1 MARIRHTR
9 PAIWTDRQLCRLSLG
24 AHFIAVA
31 LPNYCDDEGRWEFSP
46 RLVLAEIFPY
56 RPEISEADVE
66 LFLKELLD
74 SGYIRRYQVGGVDY
88 LDIPGWD
95 QSVNRPKPSEIPPHP
110 DSGADAPLP
119 HRGERSAPARP
130 QHRNGNHTN
139 DQAPSNVI
147 PMAPKAPPA
156 RSASQFSESDTE
168 RSTHGHL
175 PGDSRGK
182 KKMEKKK
189 LIKYPPT
196 PLAGAALARP
206 ANPAAE
212 AEFRASFEEFW
223 RRYPRV
229 EGKGKAE
236 AELRAA
242 LGGGVS
248 LEEILRGLEGYK
260 RWITSEHKELRW
272 VKHAGTFLAQRCWED
287 YAEYVSADWDSPL
300 WGSDDASG
308 ACNSDLGNAAGNG
321 TKASQMAAE
330 ALNAGGATVRHV
342 RGGSEAYSGSE
353 GARTTASGLSIGDVG
368 VLFAE
373 FWRRY
378 PRKDAQTRAR
388 QEYQAAL
395 ARGAKPEELLFALER
410 YKREISVKRMLA
422 KHVRYAATFL
432 ADDAWRDYLG
442 PIAAHEIQS
451 PLWTEEGPEAG
462 DANPFATGRVSQ
474 QVRRS
479 SPAEQQRVWEMI
491 KAAKD
496 AVHKGGL
503 RALAGD

>member
-1 MARIRHTR
+1 MGRIRQNR
-9 PAIWTDRQLCRLSLG
+9 PDFWTDLEYCRVSFL
-24 AHFIAVA
+24 AHSFAAA
-31 LPNYCDDEGRWEFSP
+31 LRTKCDDEGRHRYSA
-46 RLVLAEIFPY
+46 RQLLAEIFLN
-56 RPEISEADVE
+56 RPEISEADVAGWLEE
-66 LFLKELLD
+66 LVEKGL
-74 SGYIRRYQVGGVDY
+74 IRRYSVDGVDY
-88 LDIPGWD
+88 LDHPNWTEPI
-95 QSVNRPKPSEIPPHP
+95 NRPTPSRIPPNP
-110 DSGADAPLP
+110 ESAEPAPLP
-119 HRGERSAPARP
+119 RQAPASDTA
-130 QHRNGNHTN
+130 GNT
-139 DQAPSNVI
+139 DAATSNII
-147 PMAPKAPPA
+147 PMAPANEA
-156 RSASQFSESDTE
+156 ASSTCESLSERLTE
-168 RSTHGHL
+168 PTKNGHL

-206 ANPAAE
+206 ADPAAE

-300 WGSDDASG
+300 WGSDDVSG

-321 TKASQMAAE
+321 TRASQMTAE

-342 RGGSEAYSGSE
+342 RRGSEAYSGSE
-353 GARTTASGLSIGDVG
+353 RARTTASGLSIGDVG

>member
-1 MARIRHTR
+1 
-9 PAIWTDRQLCRLSLG
+9 
-24 AHFIAVA
+24 
-31 LPNYCDDEGRWEFSP
+31 
-46 RLVLAEIFPY
+46 
-56 RPEISEADVE
+56 
-66 LFLKELLD
+66 
-74 SGYIRRYQVGGVDY
+74 
-88 LDIPGWD
+88 
-95 QSVNRPKPSEIPPHP
+95 
-110 DSGADAPLP
+110 
-119 HRGERSAPARP
+119 
-130 QHRNGNHTN
+130 
-139 DQAPSNVI
+139 
-147 PMAPKAPPA
+147 
-156 RSASQFSESDTE
+156 
-168 RSTHGHL
+168 
-175 PGDSRGK
+175 
-182 KKMEKKK
+182 MEKKK

-206 ANPAAE
+206 ADPAAE

-300 WGSDDASG
+300 WGSDDVSG

-321 TKASQMAAE
+321 TRASQMAAE